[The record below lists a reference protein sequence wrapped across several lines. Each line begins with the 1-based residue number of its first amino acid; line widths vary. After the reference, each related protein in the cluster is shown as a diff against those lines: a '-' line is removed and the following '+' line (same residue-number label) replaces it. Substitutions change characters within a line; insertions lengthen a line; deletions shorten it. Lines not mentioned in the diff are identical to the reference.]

1 MMQGRNRRSNREGD
15 KMRTLS
21 RKPCSEADWQIKDAC
36 SMKIHHQMALV
47 ACLSVATALQAA
59 GDPPVDFV
67 KQIKPILADRCVECH
82 NSETLLGDLN
92 LQTRALAF
100 EKRKAG
106 PVIVPKNAEK
116 SMLYL
121 VLTLPAKDKKA
132 MPATGHRIPKDEV
145 STIRQWIDEDANWPE
160 GKVGVI
166 TPQHQKSKKE

>member
-1 MMQGRNRRSNREGD
+1 MIIN
-15 KMRTLS
+15 
-21 RKPCSEADWQIKDAC
+21 
-36 SMKIHHQMALV
+36 MKIHLQIALV
-47 ACLSVATALQAA
+47 ACLSACTALQAA
-59 GDPPVDFV
+59 GDSPVDFV

-82 NSETLLGDLN
+82 NSETLLGELN

-100 EKRKAG
+100 EKRKTG

-145 STIRQWIDEDANWPE
+145 STIRQWITEGASWPE
-160 GKVGVI
+160 GEDGVI
-166 TPQHQKSKKE
+166 TPKHKKAGK

>member
-1 MMQGRNRRSNREGD
+1 M
-15 KMRTLS
+15 
-21 RKPCSEADWQIKDAC
+21 
-36 SMKIHHQMALV
+36 
-47 ACLSVATALQAA
+47 
-59 GDPPVDFV
+59 DFV

-82 NSETLLGDLN
+82 NSETLLGELN

-100 EKRKAG
+100 EKRKTG

-145 STIRQWIDEDANWPE
+145 STIRQWITEGASWPE
-160 GKVGVI
+160 GEDGVI
-166 TPQHQKSKKE
+166 TPKHKKAGK

>member
-1 MMQGRNRRSNREGD
+1 
-15 KMRTLS
+15 
-21 RKPCSEADWQIKDAC
+21 
-36 SMKIHHQMALV
+36 MKIHLQLALV
-47 ACLSVATALQAA
+47 ACLSAATTLNAA
-59 GDPPVDFV
+59 GDSPVDFV

-82 NSETLLGDLN
+82 NSETLLGELN

-121 VLTLPAKDKKA
+121 VLTLPPKDKKA

-145 STIRQWIDEDANWPE
+145 STIYQWINEGASWPE
-160 GKVGVI
+160 GKEGAI
-166 TPQHQKSKKE
+166 TPKHKRSEK

>member
-1 MMQGRNRRSNREGD
+1 
-15 KMRTLS
+15 
-21 RKPCSEADWQIKDAC
+21 
-36 SMKIHHQMALV
+36 MKIHPYLLI
-47 ACLSVATALQAA
+47 ACLSAATILQAA
-59 GDPPVDFV
+59 GDAPVDFV
-67 KQIKPILADRCVECH
+67 KQVKPILADRCVECH

-100 EKRKAG
+100 TKREAG

-145 STIRQWIDEDANWPE
+145 NLIRQWITEGAQWPE
-160 GKVGVI
+160 GKDGAI
-166 TPQHQKSKKE
+166 TPQHKKSGK

>member
-1 MMQGRNRRSNREGD
+1 
-15 KMRTLS
+15 
-21 RKPCSEADWQIKDAC
+21 
-36 SMKIHHQMALV
+36 MKIHRPIAFV
-47 ACLSVATALQAA
+47 AWLSLTPGLHAA
-59 GDPPVDFV
+59 GDTAVDFV

-82 NSETLLGDLN
+82 NSETLLGELN

-121 VLTLPAKDKKA
+121 VLTLPAKEKKA

-145 STIRQWIDEDANWPE
+145 NLIRQWITEGASWPE
-160 GKVGVI
+160 GKEGAMA
-166 TPQHQKSKKE
+166 PEHKKAKN

>member
-1 MMQGRNRRSNREGD
+1 MRSLSHKPRRDAFR
-15 KMRTLS
+15 
-21 RKPCSEADWQIKDAC
+21 QIKDAFP
-36 SMKIHHQMALV
+36 MNIHSRIALV
-47 ACLSVATALQAA
+47 ACLAATTGLHAA
-59 GDPPVDFV
+59 GDSPVDFV

-82 NSETLLGDLN
+82 NSETLLGELN

-100 EKRKAG
+100 KKRKTG

-145 STIRQWIDEDANWPE
+145 NLIRQWITEGANWPE
-160 GKVGVI
+160 GKEGAM
-166 TPQHQKSKKE
+166 TPEHKKSKK